1 MNTAILHKLLSLVL
15 VALAAAFAVCAGAGL
30 ALGDAPDARPVRA
43 FLYSAAAAAALALV
57 FHMLGRRGAAKLFR
71 REALCAIGLSWFVAT
86 LVGALPYW
94 LALPGCAIADAV
106 FESASGFTTTG
117 ATSFADFYKFPP
129 ALLLWRSMSQWIG
142 GIGVVVFFVAL
153 LSSLGAGAKILFSNE
168 SSGTAA
174 DFDQGRIQSGALSLM
189 LYYLGLSVTCA
200 AAYRIAGMDWFRAIN
215 HAMTTI
221 ATGGF
226 GTEAESLAAFG
237 NPTVEWVA
245 IVFMCLG
252 ATTFL
257 FVIRL
262 FQGHSHILR
271 DSMEI
276 VGFYAFILISSAL
289 LTLYLVD
296 LTGSLPDLV
305 SVRSAFFLAVSI
317 TTTTGDSTADFDRWL
332 PPAKM
337 LLVVLMFIGGCSG
350 STAGGVK
357 VVRVVVAVRAAARSI
372 RHAFRP
378 NVAIPMR
385 IGGRV
390 LSEQAI
396 HSVLI
401 FLILTVVL
409 QIGSMLLVSALEP
422 HLSFIG
428 VFSSVQA
435 TLFNIGPGFDAV
447 GPTENFQFLR
457 APTKYLLSLLM
468 IFGRLE
474 LYAVLVLM
482 TPAAWKRFA

>member
-15 VALAAAFAVCAGAGL
+15 VALAAAFALCAGAGV
-30 ALGDAPDARPVRA
+30 ALGDAPGDRPVRA
-43 FLYSAAAAAALALV
+43 FLYSAALAAALALV
-57 FHMLGRRGAAKLFR
+57 FHMLGRRGQAKLFR
-71 REALCAIGLSWFVAT
+71 REALCAIGLSWIVAS
-86 LVGALPYW
+86 LVGAVPY
-94 LALPGCAIADAV
+94 LLTLPGCAIADAV

-117 ATSFADFYKFPP
+117 ATSFANFHEFPP

-189 LYYLGLSVTCA
+189 LYYLGLSAACA

-226 GTEAESLAAFG
+226 GTEAKSLAAFE
-237 NPTVEWVA
+237 NPAVEWVA

-262 FQGHSHILR
+262 LCGRFHALR
-271 DSMEI
+271 DGREI
-276 VGFYAFILISSAL
+276 VGFYTILAISSAL
-289 LTLYLVD
+289 LVLYLVD
-296 LTGSLPDLV
+296 LTGDLPDHT
-305 SVRSAFFLAVSI
+305 SVRAALFQAVSI
-317 TTTTGDSTADFDRWL
+317 TTTTGYTTADFDAWL

-337 LLVVLMFIGGCSG
+337 LLVILMFIGGCSG

-357 VVRVVVAVRAAARSI
+357 VVRMVVALRAAARSI

-385 IGGRV
+385 VGGRV

-396 HSVLI
+396 HSVTV
-401 FLILTVVL
+401 FLILAVAL
-409 QIGSMLLVSALEP
+409 QVGAMLVVSALEP

-428 VFSSVQA
+428 VFSCVQA

-457 APTKYLLSLLM
+457 GPTKYLLSLLM
-468 IFGRLE
+468 ILGRLE
-474 LYAVLVLM
+474 LYAVLVLLS
-482 TPAAWKRFA
+482 PGAWKRFA